1 MRKVWY
7 NIVLIDKR
15 DGCEQVV
22 AKVKSKGLANL
33 MYNHMLEIY
42 KNTVYLVHVE

>member
-15 DGCEQVV
+15 DGRTEVI

-33 MYNHMLEIY
+33 VYNQMREIY
-42 KNTVYLVHVE
+42 KNAEYLVHVE